1 MTIIESGAIR
11 MVPAKQQ
18 QMQQQ
23 QHSSEHNQPHHDAS
37 IARRWAEDVIDSVLQ
52 QAARSASDISF
63 AAAAEANTAAEA
75 AAKATPAVAEA
86 AAAMSAGDES
96 SKSLPSSLSSSGIQ
110 TTHPTATPV
119 IRSAAAAPEI
129 GS

>member
-1 MTIIESGAIR
+1 

-18 QMQQQ
+18 QLEQQQQ
-23 QHSSEHNQPHHDAS
+23 QHFSEQDRLLHDAS
-37 IARRWAEDVIDSVLQ
+37 IARRWAEGVIDSVLQ
-52 QAARSASDISF
+52 QAACSASDISF
-63 AAAAEANTAAEA
+63 AAAAEA
-75 AAKATPAVAEA
+75 AAKATAAVAEA
-86 AAAMSAGDES
+86 AAAAAAAAAAMSTVDES
-96 SKSLPSSLSSSGIQ
+96 SKSLPPSLSSSNIQ

>member
-1 MTIIESGAIR
+1 

-18 QMQQQ
+18 QLEQQQQQQQQ
-23 QHSSEHNQPHHDAS
+23 QHFSEQDRLLHDAS
-37 IARRWAEDVIDSVLQ
+37 IARRWAEGVIDSVLQ
-52 QAARSASDISF
+52 QAACSASDISF
-63 AAAAEANTAAEA
+63 AAAAEA
-75 AAKATPAVAEA
+75 AAKATASVAEA
-86 AAAMSAGDES
+86 AAAAAAMSTVDES
-96 SKSLPSSLSSSGIQ
+96 SKSLPPSLSASDIQ

>member
-1 MTIIESGAIR
+1 

-18 QMQQQ
+18 QLEQQQQQQQQ
-23 QHSSEHNQPHHDAS
+23 QHFPEQDRLRHDAS
-37 IARRWAEDVIDSVLQ
+37 IARRWAEGVIDSVLQ
-52 QAARSASDISF
+52 QAACSASDISF
-63 AAAAEANTAAEA
+63 AAAAEAASKVTA
-75 AAKATPAVAEA
+75 AVAEA
-86 AAAMSAGDES
+86 AAAAAAAAVPTGDES
-96 SKSLPSSLSSSGIQ
+96 SKSLQPSLSSSDIQ